1 MMRKFIAMLLMAAML
16 LTSAAALADTESG
29 ETVAPIE
36 SVDPGASETAEP
48 EETAQ
53 PTEKPEETTEPT
65 EEPTEEPTAE
75 PTEEPT
81 AEPTTEPTDEP
92 KQTASSES
100 FGPTSVGK
108 TATAEESELWWNIL
122 LLGGDSRST
131 DSYDRTDSM
140 IILSVNRKT
149 GEIKMTSI
157 MRDTWVSIPG
167 HKGMAKINAANVYGG
182 PERAV
187 QTVNSSF
194 GTDIEDYVLINMAG
208 MIKVIDAMGGIDL
221 EVTEGERK
229 YLNSYASEMAAKVD
243 YDGDRQLDSTGMV
256 HLNGLLAL
264 SYARIRYTDSDYK
277 RVMRQQTVL
286 MALAKKASALDAAE
300 LLKLVPKLLGMT
312 ETNLSMGEA
321 MALATLCK
329 DSDMSAI
336 QQYRIP
342 VDGTYKDGMF
352 GDTWCI
358 KPNFE
363 KNARLLHDFIY
374 TSTED

>member
-1 MMRKFIAMLLMAAML
+1 M
-16 LTSAAALADTESG
+16 TEEPAPTDKPA
-29 ETVAPIE
+29 ETEKPI
-36 SVDPGASETAEP
+36 
-48 EETAQ
+48 
-53 PTEKPEETTEPT
+53 EKPEETRKPAKTEAPAAD
-65 EEPTEEPTAE
+65 PTAAPE
-75 PTEEPT
+75 ETEAPAADT
-81 AEPTTEPTDEP
+81 KTSGTE
-92 KQTASSES
+92 SY
-100 FGPTSVGK
+100 GPTSVAR
-108 TATAEESELWWNIL
+108 TATAEDSELWWNIL
-122 LLGGDSRST
+122 LLGGDSRSSK
-131 DSYDRTDSM
+131 SYDRTDSM

-149 GEIKMTSI
+149 GELKMTSI

-187 QTVNSSF
+187 ETVNNSF

-221 EVTEGERK
+221 QVTEGERK
-229 YLNSYASEMAAKVD
+229 YLNGYADEMAGKVN
-243 YDGDRQLDSTGMV
+243 YQGDRRLDSTGMV

-286 MALAKKASALDAAE
+286 MELAKKASALDAAE

-329 DSDMSAI
+329 NSDMSAI

-342 VDGTYKDGMF
+342 ADGTYKDGMF

-374 TSTED
+374 TSTEN

>member
-81 AEPTTEPTDEP
+81 AEPTAEP

-100 FGPTSVGK
+100 FGPTSVGRM
-108 TATAEESELWWNIL
+108 ATAEESELWWNIL

-286 MALAKKASALDAAE
+286 MELAKKASALDAAE

-358 KPNFE
+358 KPNCE
-363 KNARLLHDFIY
+363 KNARLLHNFIY